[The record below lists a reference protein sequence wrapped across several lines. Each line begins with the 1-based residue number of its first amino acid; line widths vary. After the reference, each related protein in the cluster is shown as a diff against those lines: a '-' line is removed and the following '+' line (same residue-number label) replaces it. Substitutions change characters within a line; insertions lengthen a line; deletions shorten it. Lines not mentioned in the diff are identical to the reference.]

1 MAFKHGKDT
10 VFKVNAVDL
19 SAFTTSSEISRGADE
34 HDVTGYGK
42 SAHVVQG
49 GLLKGSFSA
58 EGTYDSTAT
67 TGPRDALKDL
77 PGTNVTVIRQP
88 EGTGSSKPQDS
99 FTALITEYVETN
111 PVADMIKW
119 SVKGTISD
127 TINDTAQSA

>member
-1 MAFKHGKDT
+1 MAFKHGSET
-10 VFKVNAVDL
+10 VFKVNAVNL
-19 SAFTTSSEISRGADE
+19 SVYTTSSEISRGADE

-42 SAHVVQG
+42 DAHVFQG

-58 EGTYDSTAT
+58 EGTYDSTAVS
-67 TGPRDALKDL
+67 GPRAALKDL
-77 PGTNVTVIRQP
+77 IGTNVTVIRQP
-88 EGTGSSKPQDS
+88 EGTGSGLPQDS

-127 TINDTAQSA
+127 TIDDTAQS